1 MSVRAVAPGARTDEG
16 QEGKPPLARGSD
28 APCFEGWEMA
38 TLLDTPARRIERWV
52 ERGLLKPQRS
62 GRGQGRR
69 RAFSIHNL
77 VQGALLAELQRTF
90 GERNPYLKTYL
101 AIASM
106 FVYDLSAYLLSGDM
120 VRELTFGIATRGD
133 HNVSFTYG
141 IAPFGENTTPQIVE
155 WIDQQLRQGG
165 TVSVFYLRP
174 RMEVIRQRLLK
185 LERGGE
191 LPSWTKL
198 AVHARPS
205 RDDGVGPR
213 PIAQSP

>member
-1 MSVRAVAPGARTDEG
+1 
-16 QEGKPPLARGSD
+16 
-28 APCFEGWEMA
+28 MA

-52 ERGLLKPQRS
+52 EHGLLKPQRS

-77 VQGALLAELQRTF
+77 VQGALLTELQRTF

-106 FVYDLSAYLLSGDM
+106 FVLDLSAYLLSGDM
-120 VRELTFGIATRGD
+120 ARELTFGIATRGD

-141 IAPFGENTTPQIVE
+141 LAPSGENTTPQIVD
-155 WIDQQLRQGG
+155 WIDQQLRGGG

-174 RMEVIRQRLLK
+174 RMDVIRERLLK
-185 LERGGE
+185 LEGGGD
-191 LPSWTKL
+191 LPPWTKL
-198 AVHARPS
+198 AVHARPA
-205 RDDGVGPR
+205 RDEGVGPR
-213 PIAQSP
+213 PIA

>member
-1 MSVRAVAPGARTDEG
+1 
-16 QEGKPPLARGSD
+16 
-28 APCFEGWEMA
+28 MA

-90 GERNPYLKTYL
+90 GERNPCLKTYL

-106 FVYDLSAYLLSGDM
+106 FVHDLSAYLLSGDM
-120 VRELTFGIATRGD
+120 ARELTFGIATRGD

-141 IAPFGENTTPQIVE
+141 LAPSGENMPA
-155 WIDQQLRQGG
+155 
-165 TVSVFYLRP
+165 
-174 RMEVIRQRLLK
+174 
-185 LERGGE
+185 
-191 LPSWTKL
+191 LPSGI
-198 AVHARPS
+198 AS
-205 RDDGVGPR
+205 GVSIPPDAGMM
-213 PIAQSP
+213 